1 MNRDRQELDIVRLGA
16 QGDGVAD
23 LAGGPVFIARALP
36 GERVVAEVR
45 GDRGR
50 LIEIV
55 RASPER
61 SLPPCPHFGTC
72 GGCVAQHMGATLYRD
87 WKRDMVRTAFAHRGL
102 EPHLDEM
109 IVVPPGTRRRAT
121 FSAVKRDGRI
131 TLGFHEEGTHTLV
144 DLTVCPVVVPAI
156 AQALPGLHKIADAA
170 LAEGGELR
178 MAVTAAI
185 GGLDVALE
193 NATDNSGEKSGTFPM
208 DPKARARIA
217 RLAADTG
224 VLRVTANSELVVQSV
239 APKFMIGGVEV
250 LLPIA
255 RGGPAF
261 IQATAEAEAAICE
274 ILAASTK
281 KARRIADLFSGLG
294 TFTFGLARRARVFA
308 ADGDKGSIESLTLS
322 VKAAMGVKPIETRLR
337 DLFGEPLS
345 RQELDG
351 FDAVVFDPPRAGA
364 KAQAEMLAKS
374 KVPVVCAV
382 SCSPATLARDCRILV
397 DGGYSIERVVPV
409 DQFVW
414 SPHIEAVAVLQRK
427 RA

>member
-1 MNRDRQELDIVRLGA
+1 MSSDRQELDIVRLGA

-23 LAGGPVFIARALP
+23 LAVGPDLPARTVFVARALP
-36 GERVVAEVR
+36 GERIAAEVR
-45 GDRGR
+45 GERGR

-102 EPHLDEM
+102 EPHFDEM

-121 FSAVKRDGRI
+121 FSAVKRDGQI

-156 AQALPGLHKIADAA
+156 AQALPGVRKIADAA

-193 NATDNSGEKSGTFPM
+193 NAGKLPLNA
-208 DPKARARIA
+208 KARAGIA
-217 RLAADTG
+217 RLAAETG
-224 VLRVTANSELVVQSV
+224 VLRVTANGELVMQRA
-239 APKFMIGGVEV
+239 APKFVLGGVEV
-250 LLPIA
+250 VLPTPS
-255 RGGPAF
+255 GGAAF

-274 ILAASTK
+274 ILAVSTK
-281 KARRIADLFSGLG
+281 KARRIADLFCGLG

-345 RQELDG
+345 RQEFDG
-351 FDAVVFDPPRAGA
+351 FDAVVFDPPRGGA

-382 SCSPATLARDCRILV
+382 SCNPATLARDCRILV

-414 SPHIEAVAVLQRK
+414 SPHVEAVAVLQRK
-427 RA
+427 RT